1 MEENILLFIN
11 QDAILINKG
20 YDLPGLILLYDQ
32 LSDYR
37 QFSQEFKDSLL
48 QALIDEIDEG

>member
-11 QDAILINKG
+11 QDAIHINKG